1 MKAAVFKEKG
11 RMAVEEVPDPKPEA
25 DEIILKVKYCSI
37 CGSDLHRYAHGM
49 MSPGLIMGH
58 EYAGEVVEVGRNV
71 KGFKPG
77 DRLIRCT
84 GQPDPGREFINVPP
98 RFSAKVRGFGPQK
111 PGAYAQY
118 VAIHINNAMRIP
130 DGVSD
135 LDASLV
141 EPLTVAVHAVRQ
153 SQMRLGDKVV
163 VLGGGPI
170 GLFSQQCAALSGAAE
185 VYVSEINAAR
195 MKAASRCGATR
206 VINALREDVVKEV
219 EKITGIGADV
229 AFECAGAKPTL
240 QQALEL
246 VRMGGRVMLIALAWE
261 KVDCLPVD
269 WVGREVELKSC
280 YEYYNSEWVV
290 AMGLMEAKKIKTEP
304 MVTQI
309 IPLADIDP
317 MFKELLKPDTD
328 QIQVVVECN

>member
-1 MKAAVFKEKG
+1 
-11 RMAVEEVPDPKPEA
+11 
-25 DEIILKVKYCSI
+25 
-37 CGSDLHRYAHGM
+37 M

-58 EYAGEVVEVGRNV
+58 EYAGVVVEVGKNV

-98 RFSAKVRGFGPQK
+98 RFTAKLRGFGPQK

-118 VAIHINNAMRIP
+118 VAIHVNNAMRIP
-130 DGVSD
+130 AGVSD
-135 LDASLV
+135 LEASLV
-141 EPLTVAVHAVRQ
+141 EPLAVAVHAVRQ
-153 SQMRLGDKVV
+153 SQMRLGDKIM

-170 GLFSQQCAALSGAAE
+170 GLFTQQCASLGGAAE

-195 MKAASRCGATR
+195 LKAAAQLGASR
-206 VINALREDVVKEV
+206 VFNPLREDLVKEV
-219 EKITGIGADV
+219 EKATGIGADV

-269 WVGREVELKSC
+269 WVGREVELKAC

-290 AMGLMEAKKIKTEP
+290 AMGLMEAKKIKTKP
-304 MVTQI
+304 IVTKI
-309 IPLADIDP
+309 IPLSDIDP
-317 MFKELLKPDTD
+317 MFNELLKPNTE

>member
-1 MKAAVFKEKG
+1 MKAAIFKEKG
-11 RMAVEEVPDPKPEA
+11 KLVVEEVPDPKPEV
-25 DEIILKVKYCSI
+25 DEIILKVKYCAI
-37 CGSDLHRYAHGM
+37 CGSDLHRYDHGM

-58 EYAGEVVEVGRNV
+58 EYAGEVVEMGKNV
-71 KGFKPG
+71 NGFKKG

-84 GQPDPGREFINVPP
+84 GQPNPGKEFINVPP

-118 VAIHINNAMRIP
+118 VAIHVNNAMRIP

-135 LDASLV
+135 LEASLV

-153 SQMRLGDKVV
+153 SQLRLGDKVV

-170 GLFSQQCAALSGAAE
+170 GLLTQQCASLSGAAE
-185 VYVSEINAAR
+185 VYLSEINATR
-195 MKAASRCGATR
+195 IKAASQLGATR
-206 VINALREDVVKEV
+206 VLNARREDVVKEV

-246 VRMGGRVMLIALAWE
+246 VRMGGRVMLIALAWGQ
-261 KVDCLPVD
+261 VDCLPVD
-269 WVGREVELKSC
+269 WVGREVEMKTC
-280 YEYYNSEWVV
+280 YEYFNSEWVISM
-290 AMGLMEAKKIKTEP
+290 ALMAAKKIKYEP
-304 MVTQI
+304 MITKI
-309 IPLADIDP
+309 IPLAQIDP
-317 MFKELLKPDTD
+317 IFKELLKPDTD

>member
-1 MKAAVFKEKG
+1 VAF
-11 RMAVEEVPDPKPEA
+11 
-25 DEIILKVKYCSI
+25 
-37 CGSDLHRYAHGM
+37 
-49 MSPGLIMGH
+49 
-58 EYAGEVVEVGRNV
+58 NV
-71 KGFKPG
+71 
-77 DRLIRCT
+77 
-84 GQPDPGREFINVPP
+84 
-98 RFSAKVRGFGPQK
+98 
-111 PGAYAQY
+111 
-118 VAIHINNAMRIP
+118 NNAMRIP
-130 DGVSD
+130 GDVSD
-135 LDASLV
+135 LEASLV

-153 SQMRLGDKVV
+153 SQMRLGDKVM

-170 GLFSQQCAALSGAAE
+170 GLFTQQCASLGGAAE
-185 VYVSEINAAR
+185 VYVSEVNPAR
-195 MKAASRCGATR
+195 LKAATRLGATR
-206 VINALREDVVKEV
+206 TLNALQEDIVKEV

-269 WVGREVELKSC
+269 WVGREVELKAC

-290 AMGLMEAKKIKTEP
+290 AMGLMAAKKIKTEP
-304 MVTQI
+304 MLTKI

-328 QIQVVVECN
+328 QIQAVVACN

>member
-1 MKAAVFKEKG
+1 
-11 RMAVEEVPDPKPEA
+11 
-25 DEIILKVKYCSI
+25 
-37 CGSDLHRYAHGM
+37 
-49 MSPGLIMGH
+49 MGH
-58 EYAGEVVEVGRNV
+58 EYAGEVVETGSKV

-118 VAIHINNAMRIP
+118 VAIHSNNAMRIP

-170 GLFSQQCAALSGAAE
+170 GLFTQQGAALSGAAE

-195 MKAASRCGATR
+195 LNAASRLGATR
-206 VINALREDVVKEV
+206 VLNALREDVVKEV

-269 WVGREVELKSC
+269 WVGREVELKTC
-280 YEYYNSEWVV
+280 YEYFNSEWVV
-290 AMGLMEAKKIKTEP
+290 AMGLMEAKKIKTAP
-304 MVTQI
+304 LVTKI
-309 IPLADIDP
+309 IPLVDIDP
-317 MFKELLKPDTD
+317 MFKELLRPETD

>member
-11 RMAVEEVPDPKPEA
+11 RMAVEDVPDPKPEA

-58 EYAGEVVEVGRNV
+58 EYAGEVVEVGEKV
-71 KGFKPG
+71 KGFNPG

-98 RFSAKVRGFGPQK
+98 RFTAKLRGFGPQK

-118 VAIHINNAMRIP
+118 VAIPVNNAMRIP
-130 DGVSD
+130 AGVSD
-135 LDASLV
+135 LEASLI

-153 SQMRLGDKVV
+153 SQIRLGDKVA

-170 GLFSQQCAALSGAAE
+170 GLFAQQCASLGGASQ
-185 VYVSEINAAR
+185 VYVSEVNAAR
-195 MKAASRCGATR
+195 LKAASQLGATR
-206 VINALREDVVKEV
+206 VLNALREDVVKEI
-219 EKITGIGADV
+219 EKVTGIGADV

-246 VRMGGRVMLIALAWE
+246 VRIGGRVMLIALAWE

-269 WVGREVELKSC
+269 WVGREVELKAC
-280 YEYYNSEWVV
+280 YEYYNSEWAV
-290 AMGLMEAKKIKTEP
+290 AMGLMEGKKIKTDP
-304 MVTQI
+304 MVTKI

-317 MFKELLKPDTD
+317 MFKELLKPNTD